1 MVVAVTTLPE
11 LIEEADL
18 ACLCTIEA
26 FHMMPDRTQTAD
38 SPFRVSVGLLR
49 IEVLQAFRMEGKGV
63 LKKVPAYLDVVAAT
77 RLGLRE
83 FRKGEHYLFCLSWDP
98 LLKQFVLPEGLA
110 MTANDSYLVPDDVV
124 ATVLEDPGMHSIVGR
139 VWRFR
144 DKTDEA
150 ERLASAMTY
159 LVRFYHHLLKS
170 NVVSTRLEANEDMY
184 DLVPGHSVYLTL
196 DMILPDGAL
205 RSIRDATPTDQPP
218 TLVKDPTAL
227 LIEAGFLDEWAGLV
241 EVIDKVAGRCRQED
255 VSQDLREYRAA
266 FAESKKEWLEYCR
279 WRENELLPATEP
291 ETGTEDSEW

>member
-110 MTANDSYLVPDDVV
+110 MLCPRTAPD
-124 ATVLEDPGMHSIVGR
+124 
-139 VWRFR
+139 
-144 DKTDEA
+144 
-150 ERLASAMTY
+150 
-159 LVRFYHHLLKS
+159 
-170 NVVSTRLEANEDMY
+170 VSD
-184 DLVPGHSVYLTL
+184 
-196 DMILPDGAL
+196 
-205 RSIRDATPTDQPP
+205 
-218 TLVKDPTAL
+218 DPT
-227 LIEAGFLDEWAGLV
+227 
-241 EVIDKVAGRCRQED
+241 QP
-255 VSQDLREYRAA
+255 
-266 FAESKKEWLEYCR
+266 
-279 WRENELLPATEP
+279 LPKGPQTEHRP
-291 ETGTEDSEW
+291 SASTS